1 MKDLQKRTWA
11 EVSLDNI
18 EHNYRA
24 IRAELPEGCR
34 FLGIVKA
41 DAYGHGAVEVA
52 KRLEKCGADYLAI
65 ACLDEAL
72 ELRKSGVKMP
82 ILILGHT
89 PPEYIRELLDN
100 DLTQTVS
107 CEAKGVEYSNAAH
120 KLGGTLKIHIKL
132 DTGM

>member
-1 MKDLQKRTWA
+1 MTVNVRHQVRRVDLSALR
-11 EVSLDNI
+11 ENVRL
-18 EHNYRA
+18 
-24 IRAELPEGCR
+24 IRARVPATARLMAV
-34 FLGIVKA
+34 VKA

-107 CEAKGVEYSNAAH
+107 CEAKSN
-120 KLGGTLKIHIKL
+120 LSFSCV
-132 DTGM
+132 

>member
-52 KRLEKCGADYLAI
+52 KRHGKARRGLSCHCLPRRGIGVAQERRQNADFNTRTYSAGVYQGAA
-65 ACLDEAL
+65 
-72 ELRKSGVKMP
+72 
-82 ILILGHT
+82 
-89 PPEYIRELLDN
+89 
-100 DLTQTVS
+100 
-107 CEAKGVEYSNAAH
+107 
-120 KLGGTLKIHIKL
+120 
-132 DTGM
+132 